1 LILCSAPNVEKSC
14 VLIFLLACIALKVH
28 ASPLHHPSKIVRGGA
43 TIKVSTTMPLPIGQT
58 NESKH
63 HLAAA
68 AVARSVSIYGMFPGG
83 VTPF

>member
-1 LILCSAPNVEKSC
+1 MLIV
-14 VLIFLLACIALKVH
+14 LLACIAVKVH
-28 ASPLHHPSKIVRGGA
+28 ASPVHHLSKSVRGGA
-43 TIKVSTTMPLPIGQT
+43 TIKVSIIRPRPIGQT